1 MIFDWLYAARSK
13 QDEIIRICCVNR
25 CMFVAKL
32 HNNRIFQS
40 YLLRNESSSYNK
52 VTLPE
57 LRYRVAPLYPEKAQI
72 KAHFINFYMQIPR
85 DIYKEYNDQ
94 KKLAPGRR
102 DEEKYATYSL
112 GRIWISIIFFVLFP
126 LHFISRVI
134 NLIYPIF
141 ILCIIDIRNIA
152 LLQGIMTFSWLT
164 VFVIWIILFIVNLK
178 FEYLTWH
185 IAPGTSYFNTYSTLD
200 VDKFSLKL
208 NNYYDKIY
216 IAPIREKYLTQR
228 FGQDISYIII
238 SMLDI
243 FDDDEE

>member
-1 MIFDWLYAARSK
+1 MIYSLKIKIGSTKRSSLFIMIFDWLYAARSK

-40 YLLRNESSSYNK
+40 YLLRNEPSSYKK

-94 KKLAPGRR
+94 KKLAPDRR

-112 GRIWISIIFFVLFP
+112 GRIWISIIFFVF
-126 LHFISRVI
+126 
-134 NLIYPIF
+134 
-141 ILCIIDIRNIA
+141 CA
-152 LLQGIMTFSWLT
+152 LLFYPRTKQ
-164 VFVIWIILFIVNLK
+164 K
-178 FEYLTWH
+178 
-185 IAPGTSYFNTYSTLD
+185 
-200 VDKFSLKL
+200 
-208 NNYYDKIY
+208 
-216 IAPIREKYLTQR
+216 
-228 FGQDISYIII
+228 
-238 SMLDI
+238 
-243 FDDDEE
+243 